1 VLAGEIYG
9 PKQIRLVDVPE
20 PELDPNGSGEIIFQP
35 ELTCLCGSD
44 MLFFEQEH
52 PEYKPR
58 LGHSLHEMI
67 GRVVA
72 TNGERYQVNDRVLCI
87 PVDQN
92 GLWERYVVDENRA
105 IPVDPRPPEDHA
117 LMAQPLGTVILAM
130 RRVPPVLGQRV
141 AVIGQGPMGQLFC
154 ATLRNLGARQIIA
167 IDKLGYRLETSLKM
181 GATDVVNSSEAD
193 PVEAVKRLTD
203 GEGAD
208 LVIEVVGHT
217 EQVLNLCVDLGRVDS
232 TILFFGVPMDVIEE
246 IHWRKLFWNRQKVVT
261 SVGPDFA
268 TDFPLAMQWIAEGR
282 LDVSPLI
289 THRYPLSDI
298 QRAFD
303 QYHARGDNGLKI
315 LLDFPSAQ

>member
-1 VLAGEIYG
+1 MLAGEIYG

-20 PELDPNGSGEIIFQP
+20 PELDPDGSGEIIFQP
-35 ELTCLCGSD
+35 ELSCLCGSD

-72 TNGERYQVNDRVLCI
+72 TNGERYQLNDRVLCV
-87 PVDQN
+87 PEDQN

-130 RRVPPVLGQRV
+130 QRIPPVLGQSV
-141 AVIGQGPMGQLFC
+141 VVIGQGPMGQLFC

-167 IDKLGYRLETSLKM
+167 VDKLGYRLETSLKM
-181 GATDVVNSSEAD
+181 GATDVVNSSEVD
-193 PVEAVKRLTD
+193 PVETVKSLTD
-203 GEGAD
+203 GKGAD

-232 TILFFGVPMDVIEE
+232 TILFFGVPMDVIHE
-246 IHWRKLFWNRQKVVT
+246 IHWRKLFWNRQNVIT

-289 THRYPLSDI
+289 THRYPLSEL

-303 QYHARGDNGLKI
+303 QYHARSDNGLKI

>member
-1 VLAGEIYG
+1 MLAGEIYG
-9 PKQIRLVDVPE
+9 PKKIRLVDAPE
-20 PELDPNGSGEIIFQP
+20 PELDSHGSGEIIFQP

-52 PEYKPR
+52 AEYKPR

-72 TNGERYQVNDRVLCI
+72 TNGERFQVEDRVLCV

-92 GLWERYVVDENRA
+92 GLWERYCVDENRA
-105 IPVDPRPPEDHA
+105 IPVDPRPPEEHA

-130 RRVPPVLGQRV
+130 HRVPAVLGQSV

-167 IDKLGYRLETSLKM
+167 VDKLGFRLETSLKM
-181 GATDVVNSSEAD
+181 GATDVVNSSEVD
-193 PVEAVKRLTD
+193 PVEALQGLT
-203 GEGAD
+203 GGRGAD

-217 EQVLNLCVDLGRVDS
+217 EQVLNLCVDLCCIDG
-232 TILFFGVPMDVIEE
+232 TILFFGVPMDVIKE
-246 IHWRKLFWNRQKVVT
+246 IHWRKLFWNRQNIVT

-268 TDFPLAMQWIAEGR
+268 TDFPLAMQWIAEQR

-289 THRYPLSDI
+289 THRYPLSEV

-303 QYHARGDNGLKI
+303 QYHARSDNGLKV